1 MYAMRDFMMEAND
14 NVNYTSQER
23 DRNEW
28 IVRRKD
34 DKGLFE
40 AFRIVRRDEMLE
52 LGYECDSHTDSECGR
67 SEQREIMCRR
77 QQTHH
82 FSYQT

>member
-1 MYAMRDFMMEAND
+1 MEAND

-28 IVRRKD
+28 IARRKD
-34 DKGLFE
+34 DKDGLFE

-52 LGYECDSHTDSECGR
+52 LGYECECGR
-67 SEQREIMCRR
+67 SEQR
-77 QQTHH
+77 
-82 FSYQT
+82 